1 MYTVLI
7 SHTPSNMYIVLTIH
21 TLDIMY
27 IVLTIQIH
35 NRVYIVLTLHSR
47 SIMYIV
53 LTLQTYSS
61 MYIVLTVIAD
71 LASLISFLGAHQISS
86 QYLENISELGF
97 FIYNLTKSTSFNI
110 F

>member
-1 MYTVLI
+1 
-7 SHTPSNMYIVLTIH
+7 MYIVLTIH
-21 TLDIMY
+21 TNNSMYTVLILHTHSNMY

-71 LASLISFLGAHQISS
+71 LASLISFLGAHQISG